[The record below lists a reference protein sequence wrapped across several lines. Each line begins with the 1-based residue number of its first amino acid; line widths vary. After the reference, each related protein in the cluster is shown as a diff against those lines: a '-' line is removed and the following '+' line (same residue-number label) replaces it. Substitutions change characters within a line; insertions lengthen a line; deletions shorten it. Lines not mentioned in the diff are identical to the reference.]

1 MDDSSHPVTGTE
13 PEGTRNSAPAP
24 MRRPIALLPD
34 TLISQIAAGEVV
46 ERPASVVKE
55 LVENAI
61 DAGASKIELRI
72 EEGGIARIVVTD
84 DGCGMPP
91 DELALALTR
100 HATSK
105 IRSLADLEQVASLGF
120 RGEALASIASV
131 ARTRITSRQADDT
144 QASMIDSASG
154 RIAAAR
160 GLPGTS
166 VEVLELY
173 SETPARR
180 KFLKHAATEATHCVD
195 TVRRIA
201 IAHPEIA
208 FTVWSGER
216 RMLDFARSN
225 WWQRALDGLGEDYAD
240 AHRRVE
246 LAAGP
251 VRLIAILG
259 LPTASRARADRQFLF
274 VNGRFVRDRT
284 LGFAIRQAYADMLH
298 GDRHPA
304 YVLGLQV
311 DPGSVDVNVHPA
323 KTEVRFRDAQGL
335 RSFVF
340 HAVEEALRSGLA
352 RAGAPLEA
360 GIEAA
365 GAAVSAWPT
374 RPGGASP
381 ASFAGS
387 RAAPRAGELMLRFQA
402 PDGISPTQ
410 PLHDRASGAW
420 ARNEQLQA
428 GSEIVASES
437 GHRPYGV
444 GVLQQQ
450 GESGEHPLGHAI
462 GQLHGIYIL
471 AQNAH
476 GLVIVDMHAA
486 HERIVYERL
495 KRALEGR
502 GIARQPLLIPATFRA
517 EGFEV
522 SIVETEAALL
532 AAMGLELSVLSPNAI
547 AVREVPAML
556 AQSDI
561 TALAREVLSEIHEY
575 GASRVLA
582 ERRDALLASMAC
594 RASVRANRA
603 LSLAE
608 MNALLRDMESTPGA
622 DQCNHGR
629 PTWVQLGAQD
639 LDRWF
644 QRGR

>member
-1 MDDSSHPVTGTE
+1 MDDPSHPPGLQ
-13 PEGTRNSAPAP
+13 PKQAHNAPPAPA
-24 MRRPIALLPD
+24 RRPIALLPD

-61 DAGASKIELRI
+61 DAGASRVELRI

-84 DGCGMPP
+84 DGCGMPQ

-105 IRSLADLEQVASLGF
+105 IRSLTDLEQVASLGF

-131 ARTRITSRQADDT
+131 ARTRITSRQAGDA
-144 QASMIDSASG
+144 QASMIDSANG
-154 RIAAAR
+154 RITAAR

-173 SETPARR
+173 SQTPARR

-201 IAHPEIA
+201 IAHPDIA
-208 FTVWSGER
+208 FTVWSGDR
-216 RMLDFARSN
+216 RMLEFARSH
-225 WWQRALDGLGEDYAD
+225 WWQRALDGLGEDYAG

-246 LAAGP
+246 LTAGP
-251 VRLIAILG
+251 VRLVAILG

-274 VNGRFVRDRT
+274 VNGRFVRDRA

-311 DPGSVDVNVHPA
+311 EPSSVDVNVHPA

-352 RAGAPLEA
+352 GAGAPLEA
-360 GIEAA
+360 GVQATGEAVHA
-365 GAAVSAWPT
+365 WSAHPAASSPTGIVGARTNART
-374 RPGGASP
+374 ND
-381 ASFAGS
+381 
-387 RAAPRAGELMLRFQA
+387 LLLRFQA
-402 PDGISPTQ
+402 PDGARPTASAPGLAGESWARNDRPQTASGTFANEIEHQ
-410 PLHDRASGAW
+410 PYVAFARPSEDASGAL
-420 ARNEQLQA
+420 A
-428 GSEIVASES
+428 
-437 GHRPYGV
+437 
-444 GVLQQQ
+444 
-450 GESGEHPLGHAI
+450 LGLAI

-471 AQNAH
+471 SQNAH

-517 EGFEV
+517 EAFEV
-522 SIVETEAALL
+522 AIVETEAALL
-532 AAMGLELSVLSPNAI
+532 AAMGLELSVLSPTAI

-556 AQSDI
+556 AQGDVA
-561 TALAREVLSEIHEY
+561 ALARDVLSEIHDH
-575 GASRVLA
+575 GASRVLT

-629 PTWVQLGAQD
+629 PTWIQLGAQD